1 MFLFAFL
8 YICVLCSLL
17 SIGQMDKAIEDFVA
31 ALQMNSEYEK
41 AKSWHAKVL
50 QEQAV
55 LRASA
60 NSNSAATTAADTA
73 ATSSN
78 GSKPTDGTTTSS
90 ATDTAANSTNG
101 TGDSNVTAISGTTVS
116 GSSSGTVSD
125 DVIINT
131 VPLTP
136 ETTNGLKK
144 AHYDESDTAQA

>member
-1 MFLFAFL
+1 
-8 YICVLCSLL
+8 
-17 SIGQMDKAIEDFVA
+17 MDKAIENFVA

-55 LRASA
+55 LRADA
-60 NSNSAATTAADTA
+60 NSNSAATTTADT
-73 ATSSN
+73 TSSSN
-78 GSKPTDGTTTSS
+78 TDKPTDGTTTGS
-90 ATDTAANSTNG
+90 ANDTAANSTNG
-101 TGDSNVTAISGTTVS
+101 TGDSSSSAATAISGTAVS
-116 GSSSGTVSD
+116 GSSSGAVSD

>member
-1 MFLFAFL
+1 
-8 YICVLCSLL
+8 
-17 SIGQMDKAIEDFVA
+17 MDKAIENFVA

-55 LRASA
+55 LRANA
-60 NSNSAATTAADTA
+60 NSNSAATTSADTT

-78 GSKPTDGTTTSS
+78 SNKPTDSVTATNTS
-90 ATDTAANSTNG
+90 AANSANG
-101 TGDSNVTAISGTTVS
+101 TGDSSSSASIAVSGTATS
-116 GSSSGTVSD
+116 ASSSGTVSD